1 MSKPRISI
9 ISAIGEADRAI
20 GKANALLWDIK
31 ADMAHFK
38 RLTTGHTVV
47 MGERTYHS
55 IGRALPN
62 RVNIV
67 LTDNKDFDAPNVLVA
82 YSLEEALELAK
93 LHEKEEVFVIGGGSI
108 YTQMLP
114 FTDRLYLTLVEGSFD
129 ADTFFPDYSEF
140 THCIEEEKGSEGE
153 YSFRFVILEKN

>member
-82 YSLEEALELAK
+82 YSLEEALELAR

-108 YTQMLP
+108 YAQMLP
-114 FTDRLYLTLVEGSFD
+114 LTDRLYLTLVEGSFD

-140 THCIEEEKGSEGE
+140 AQCIEEEKGSEGE
-153 YSFRFVILEKN
+153 YNFRFVTLEKN